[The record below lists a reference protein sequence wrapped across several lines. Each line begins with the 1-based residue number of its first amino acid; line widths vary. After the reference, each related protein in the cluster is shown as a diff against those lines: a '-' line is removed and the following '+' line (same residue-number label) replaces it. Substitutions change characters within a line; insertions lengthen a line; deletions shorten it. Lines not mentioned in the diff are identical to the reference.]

1 MPFFCFWSGW
11 DLFLL
16 QSTWLS
22 LGPAV
27 AQVLTPASLSARR
40 SSWKVPP
47 GVYGMRQYGLY
58 SSSERSTPRKGRTSN
73 RLSGVSFCLH
83 LCLFLFVVRLF
94 VSVPFLL
101 VGGL

>member
-1 MPFFCFWSGW
+1 MPFFCFLSGW
-11 DLFLL
+11 VLFLL
-16 QSTWLS
+16 QRTWLS

-27 AQVLTPASLSARR
+27 AQVLTPASFSARR

-58 SSSERSTPRKGRTSN
+58 SSSDRSTPRKGRTSN
-73 RLSGVSFCLH
+73 RLSGVSVCLH
-83 LCLFLFVVRLF
+83 LCLFLFVMRLF
-94 VSVPFLL
+94 VSALWVL